1 LRACIAILAFVACD
15 SPRERP
21 GPTPSAARE
30 PAPAERPDRARA
42 FRVEEGRL
50 SSAALG
56 VDKRLWV
63 ALPPDY
69 DRSDRRYPVVYFLH
83 GFGGQPENW
92 LRAAPDAA
100 DAAGL
105 SAILVMVDGDDS
117 FYVNSVRP
125 ADYERCRAEERPWG
139 PVDKDDYCARHGR
152 YEDYVTRDVVAHV
165 DARYRTRADRAG
177 RALAG
182 FSMGG
187 FGALML
193 AMRHPD
199 VYSAAVS
206 HAGVDSLLYGGPRP
220 WVRGAGRRLEDLSDW
235 GREYE
240 GEIPGIGDHVRG
252 LLGRDLANWRAHDP
266 VALAETLRDG
276 QLALYLDCGTEDEF
290 HFDDLAQDLHQTLER
305 RGIRHAFAL
314 VQGGHGGVFL
324 KDRLDDGMRFV
335 AGHFSARTP

>member
-1 LRACIAILAFVACD
+1 MRAWFAILALVACD
-15 SPRERP
+15 PPRQAPRPSRQDPRE
-21 GPTPSAARE
+21 AAPAE
-30 PAPAERPDRARA
+30 HAQPAPAYRTEA
-42 FRVEEGRL
+42 GRL

-56 VDKRLWV
+56 VDKRYWV

-69 DRSDRRYPVVYFLH
+69 DRSDRRFPVVYFLH
-83 GFGGQPENW
+83 GFGGRPENW
-92 LRAAPDAA
+92 VRAAPDAA
-100 DAAGL
+100 LAAGL

-117 FYVNSVRP
+117 FYVNWARP

-139 PVDKDDYCARHGR
+139 RVDADDYCVRHGR
-152 YEDYVTRDVVAHV
+152 YEDYVTQDVVAQI
-165 DARYRTRADRAG
+165 DARYRTRADRSG

-206 HAGVDSLLYGGPRP
+206 HAGVASLLYGGPRP
-220 WVRGAGRRLEDLSDW
+220 WARGAARRLEDLSAW
-235 GREYE
+235 GRQYE
-240 GEIPGIGDHVRG
+240 GEIEGIGDHVRG
-252 LLGRDLANWRAHDP
+252 LLGRDRANWQAHDP
-266 VALAETLRDG
+266 VALAGALRDG

-290 HFDDLAQDLHQTLER
+290 GFDDLAQDLHDALQR

-314 VQGGHGGVFL
+314 VRGGHDGAFL

-335 AGHFSARTP
+335 AAHFSAQR